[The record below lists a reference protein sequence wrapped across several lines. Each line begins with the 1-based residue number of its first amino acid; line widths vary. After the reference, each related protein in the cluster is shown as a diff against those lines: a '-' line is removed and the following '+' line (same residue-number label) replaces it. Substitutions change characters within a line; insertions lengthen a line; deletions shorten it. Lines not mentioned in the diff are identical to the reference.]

1 MVRKSQAM
9 TLAARA
15 CRNAGHDDCP
25 RPGAGWRPA
34 SSSTL
39 RTDVADTAT
48 PTPFNSHCNAAVAPI
63 RILATEPKDQLPP
76 RRVERRPARLR
87 VRVGPAAGDEL
98 PVPAQQRLRPDAEVR
113 LDLPGQPA
121 AQRRQQRAVSPLQRR
136 PRCLPAQDRQLMP
149 QNQDLQPLRAAPTRK
164 QPHQPKQ
171 APHGQLDERPQH
183 AALPRPRPRAPNLAS
198 PNQRTAA
205 TEFANPT
212 GEPHKHAEDAPAS
225 WPARAR
231 GCRWMR
237 GGLGLCGPLESTT
250 RSRRRRALRGRP
262 RSPAPMYPASSPR
275 RSGDD
280 PGSRAGGARTSAGP
294 ARLPLMSRRIPR
306 TVRWR
311 ARPARRRPSTAIAEC
326 GCGPPP
332 P

>member
-212 GEPHKHAEDAPAS
+212 GEPHKHAEDAPVA
-225 WPARAR
+225 
-231 GCRWMR
+231 
-237 GGLGLCGPLESTT
+237 
-250 RSRRRRALRGRP
+250 
-262 RSPAPMYPASSPR
+262 APPCP
-275 RSGDD
+275 
-280 PGSRAGGARTSAGP
+280 
-294 ARLPLMSRRIPR
+294 
-306 TVRWR
+306 
-311 ARPARRRPSTAIAEC
+311 ARPAAFASADVPGEQPPTEWRRPRQPCGRGQDERRPRPLASYEPSNPAYGPLACTNRPPTTVNSDRRVRMRST
-326 GCGPPP
+326 PTLK
-332 P
+332 